1 MLVICLCNGC
11 STLRKKG
18 YSVNE
23 HYVILNTHKYMIFV
37 SFKSLTIDQKKSACD
52 FIAAIRYI
60 EEANNNIQIN
70 PTNLTSD
77 KDLFIMEL
85 WDSKIE
91 GLLRKRIPIFFN
103 KEKNVWGK
111 NTRLNMLEHL
121 LEVSV

>member
-1 MLVICLCNGC
+1 
-11 STLRKKG
+11 
-18 YSVNE
+18 
-23 HYVILNTHKYMIFV
+23 MIFV

-52 FIAAIRYI
+52 LIAAIRYI

-103 KEKNVWGK
+103 KEKMYEEKYSLKYVRTPFGGGK
-111 NTRLNMLEHL
+111 CLDVINKRGEKLY
-121 LEVSV
+121 SIPIFIG

>member
-1 MLVICLCNGC
+1 
-11 STLRKKG
+11 
-18 YSVNE
+18 
-23 HYVILNTHKYMIFV
+23 MIFV

>member
-1 MLVICLCNGC
+1 
-11 STLRKKG
+11 
-18 YSVNE
+18 
-23 HYVILNTHKYMIFV
+23 
-37 SFKSLTIDQKKSACD
+37 
-52 FIAAIRYI
+52 
-60 EEANNNIQIN
+60 
-70 PTNLTSD
+70 
-77 KDLFIMEL
+77 MEL